1 MRQFIPLPNIHSIII
16 TSYYWDLQSKEKKK
30 KERERE
36 REREIELIESL
47 NASYLVNRSYLITT
61 TTYILS
67 NALDLR
73 LNFEQKQ
80 L

>member
-1 MRQFIPLPNIHSIII
+1 MHQFIPLPNIHSIII
-16 TSYYWDLQSKEKKK
+16 TSYYRDLTSKEKKK
-30 KERERE
+30 KKKRERE
-36 REREIELIESL
+36 LMESL